1 MKNQVLQS
9 LETPDG
15 DRCVDLFKR
24 PNGTFGFEIYRRDT
38 EALTGW
44 FAIGNN
50 IERTFDAP
58 DLALEAAARLAP
70 WISKPG

>member
-1 MKNQVLQS
+1 MKNQVIQS

-24 PNGTFGFEIYRRDT
+24 PDGTFGFEIYRRDT

-44 FAIGNN
+44 FAIGVN
-50 IERTFDAP
+50 IERSFATDQ
-58 DLALEAAARLAP
+58 LALEAAAQLAP
-70 WISKPG
+70 WIKS